1 MRYQSPND
9 DPVLL
14 RSKIE
19 ALEMRCIGLETDLG
33 LARQHAC
40 RWEEEAKY
48 LRKQL
53 NAKRQDE
60 TTKRITR
67 RKP

>member
-1 MRYQSPND
+1 MTRYISADD

-19 ALEMRCIGLETDLG
+19 ALEIRCVNLETDLG

-40 RWEEEAKY
+40 RWEHEAKC
-48 LRKQL
+48 LRKEL

-60 TTKRITR
+60 TTKRIGR
-67 RKP
+67 RK